1 MGKRQYWQENENAV
15 VYTDSPFRCESCGKA
30 IKSGIRYRTKSEPK
44 FKAYCF
50 HGEEFCS
57 IRKLDELFKID
68 GEEYVEIQFLTFKPK
83 KSINHE

>member
-1 MGKRQYWQENENAV
+1 MGKRRYWQEDKTAFI
-15 VYTDSPFRCESCGKA
+15 YTDSPFICESCGKT
-30 IKSGIRYRTKSEPK
+30 IKSGIRYRIKSDHK

-57 IRKLDELFKID
+57 VNKLNELFEID
-68 GEEYVEIQFLTFKPK
+68 GNKYIEIQFLIFKPK